1 MKKNHHYITVRVNI
15 LPVMSFRIGELL
27 LHPDTFF
34 SGKSREKINLIPP
47 FAIVGAGAVFI
58 AIIHVLFVVW
68 DRSGWNL
75 GAFSYDGMMRH
86 YLMSSIETAVLMPF
100 FIWGLVS
107 ILVFCLSRVAG
118 GTGSFPA
125 TLQNVGYGMVPWTL
139 SAIIPLIVFLH
150 RFIIYT
156 GGQVFIAYS
165 GIWLLPPVFCA
176 LLFLGLMIWSS
187 YLWIVAVIH
196 MDNLPLLKAATV
208 TFLSVCVFF
217 LLLSP
222 VWYYV

>member
-1 MKKNHHYITVRVNI
+1 
-15 LPVMSFRIGELL
+15 MSFRIGGLL

-34 SGKSREKINLIPP
+34 SNKSREKINLIPP

-75 GAFSYDGMMRH
+75 GAFSYGGMMQQ
-86 YLMSSIETAVLMPF
+86 YTVAAITASIFMPF
-100 FIWGLVS
+100 FIWFLFS
-107 ILVFCLSRVAG
+107 ILIFCLSRVYG
-118 GTGSFPA
+118 GTGSFPV

-139 SAIIPLIVFLH
+139 SAIIPLLAYLY
-150 RFIIYT
+150 RFITFT
-156 GGQVFIAYS
+156 GGMAYIGS
-165 GIWLLPPVFCA
+165 GIWLMPPVFCA
-176 LLFLGLMIWSS
+176 LPLLGIMIWSS

-208 TFLSVCVFF
+208 TLLPVCIFLFLSF
-217 LLLSP
+217 P
-222 VWYYV
+222 VLYYIEMIGSLMVHT